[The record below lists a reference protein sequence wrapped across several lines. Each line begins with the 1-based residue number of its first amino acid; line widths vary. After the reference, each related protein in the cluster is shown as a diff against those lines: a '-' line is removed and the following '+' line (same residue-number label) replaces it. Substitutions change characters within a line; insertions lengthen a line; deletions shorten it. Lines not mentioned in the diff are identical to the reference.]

1 MLCSVKSYKPT
12 QKSIFNIYN
21 PKGSKL
27 LNRLKLGF
35 NHLSKFCHNFAHT
48 VSLLW
53 SCALETEVANHVS
66 LHTALINE
74 SSSINS
80 EIVYLL
86 YGDKKLNDNPN
97 HQILQLSNISQ
108 IHNDFIYQTT
118 INLLVYSDYSKEA
131 TI

>member
-108 IHNDFIYQTT
+108 IHNDFIYQIT

>member
-1 MLCSVKSYKPT
+1 M
-12 QKSIFNIYN
+12 
-21 PKGSKL
+21 
-27 LNRLKLGF
+27 KLGF
-35 NHLSKFCHNFAHT
+35 NHLSKFCRNFAHT
-48 VSLLW
+48 VSFLW

-97 HQILQLSNISQ
+97 HQILQLSNISKNTQ
-108 IHNDFIYQTT
+108 
-118 INLLVYSDYSKEA
+118 
-131 TI
+131 

>member
-108 IHNDFIYQTT
+108 IHNDFIYETT

>member
-1 MLCSVKSYKPT
+1 M
-12 QKSIFNIYN
+12 
-21 PKGSKL
+21 
-27 LNRLKLGF
+27 
-35 NHLSKFCHNFAHT
+35 
-48 VSLLW
+48 SLLW

-108 IHNDFIYQTT
+108 IHNDFIYQIT